1 MENDYKIFKFLL
13 TEFSKDNFWS
23 ILSLMGVSLGI
34 NLINTYGISN
44 MVAKL
49 YDATEKGTT
58 TAIWT
63 TFYWLAFFYIIY
75 QALYYVFYDI
85 EKNIVYTM
93 KMWLRYKLMD
103 LVMMV
108 NNNIYSDVNFANL
121 TSPIHRIADLIGYIV
136 SNVSGYL
143 LPNVI
148 LLVIVSFYFFTINPI
163 LSAVFFASN
172 LVIIFIFKS
181 IFGKLIDEN
190 MNYEN
195 KNIDTDS
202 AMVDMLNNMDK
213 IVYRGKTRD
222 ESKRMYHLATQSS
235 DYAIQYYD
243 LTNKYSSA
251 ISMFILAV
259 FLGCV
264 VYLLHLLIKKK
275 ISQVQFVTSLTILT
289 LYREKLAVVTEDIP
303 EFAGYVGR
311 MNVTFS
317 YFDHISK
324 NLDAILEKQQKQ
336 KSDANIKLQFQNI
349 RFENVAY
356 KYSTGKYVFSEKSLN
371 FDVKNQTIVGI
382 TGPSGSGKST
392 LMKLLI
398 GMYPPEKG
406 EIYIDGV
413 NINDIDPDYI
423 RRYVTYVNQN
433 SKLFDAKVI
442 QNMMYGC
449 MDPEKC
455 NIYLQKIMKYPRIS
469 KLYNNM
475 DINTKDAGLLGENLS
490 GGQRQIVNM
499 ISGFINPSEILILD
513 EPTNAL
519 DPALKKEV
527 IQMIHDFKKYKKCI
541 FIVSHDKDVFE
552 IFDDEIKM

>member
-75 QALYYVFYDI
+75 QVLYYVFYDI

-143 LPNVI
+143 LPNVM

-251 ISMFILAV
+251 VSMFILAV

-264 VYLLHLLIKKK
+264 VYLLHLLMRKK
-275 ISQVQFVTSLTILT
+275 ISQIQFVTSFTILT

-349 RFENVAY
+349 RFENIAY
-356 KYSTGKYVFSEKSLN
+356 KYSTGKYVFTEKSLN

-413 NINDIDPDYI
+413 NINDIDPDYV
-423 RRYVTYVNQN
+423 RKYVTYVNQN
-433 SKLFDAKVI
+433 SKLFDTKVI

>member
-85 EKNIVYTM
+85 EKNIVYKL

-289 LYREKLAVVTEDIP
+289 LYREKLSVVTEDIP

-398 GMYPPEKG
+398 GMYPPDKG

>member
-44 MVAKL
+44 TVAKL

-398 GMYPPEKG
+398 GMYPPDKG

>member
-398 GMYPPEKG
+398 GMYPPDKG

>member
-1 MENDYKIFKFLL
+1 
-13 TEFSKDNFWS
+13 
-23 ILSLMGVSLGI
+23 
-34 NLINTYGISN
+34 
-44 MVAKL
+44 
-49 YDATEKGTT
+49 
-58 TAIWT
+58 
-63 TFYWLAFFYIIY
+63 
-75 QALYYVFYDI
+75 
-85 EKNIVYTM
+85 
-93 KMWLRYKLMD
+93 MWLRYKLMD

-143 LPNVI
+143 LPNVM

-251 ISMFILAV
+251 VSMFILAV

-264 VYLLHLLIKKK
+264 VYLLHLLMRKK
-275 ISQVQFVTSLTILT
+275 ISQIQFVTSFTILT

-349 RFENVAY
+349 RFENIAY
-356 KYSTGKYVFSEKSLN
+356 KYSTGKYVFTEKSLN

-413 NINDIDPDYI
+413 NINDIDPDYV
-423 RRYVTYVNQN
+423 RKYVTYVNQN
-433 SKLFDAKVI
+433 SKLFDTKVI